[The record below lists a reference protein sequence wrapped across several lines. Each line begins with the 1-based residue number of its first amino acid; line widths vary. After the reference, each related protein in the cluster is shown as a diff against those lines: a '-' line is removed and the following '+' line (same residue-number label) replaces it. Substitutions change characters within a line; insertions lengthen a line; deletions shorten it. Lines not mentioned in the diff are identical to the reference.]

1 MPAFI
6 CSKCHVKLENMK
18 TEFHY
23 MGVEFKHDL
32 PRCPVCKQVHVPKDL
47 AIGKMLKVE
56 MELEEQ

>member
-1 MPAFI
+1 
-6 CSKCHVKLENMK
+6 MK

-32 PRCPVCKQVHVPKDL
+32 PRCPVCKQVHVPEDL

-56 MELEEQ
+56 MELEEK